1 MKLFFSYSLVRNQ
14 AKKDRTSFIPPQME
28 EIRDLCS
35 LCKYVITNPNN
46 AKALKLAVRNPEVYT
61 EIAIA
66 SCKEFGE
73 TSMLYENMYTLAPEG
88 TDETIADTI
97 ADTM

>member
-1 MKLFFSYSLVRNQ
+1 MK
-14 AKKDRTSFIPPQME
+14 

-46 AKALKLAVRNPEVYT
+46 AKALKRAVRNPEVYN

-73 TSMLYENMYTLAPEG
+73 TSMLYENMYIPPLEG
-88 TDETIADTI
+88 TDDTLADTIADTI